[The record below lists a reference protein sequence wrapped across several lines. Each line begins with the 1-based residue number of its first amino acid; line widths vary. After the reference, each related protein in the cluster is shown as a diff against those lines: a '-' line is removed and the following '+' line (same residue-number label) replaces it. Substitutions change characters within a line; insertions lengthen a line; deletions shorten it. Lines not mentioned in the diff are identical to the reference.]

1 MKSLFKNFNQEF
13 DTTLICM
20 TVICYCCLGIS
31 IMDNILLCFELGKDD
46 TEGFMWQVLPRVIT
60 MVVMAVCSILI
71 LVLLRNVKRR
81 NVFIIQNSSL
91 VLSIGFVVEC
101 NGIFQWFLSKFDL
114 GIDLSQ
120 TYMIFLLLGVFIIMI
135 GYVLKIGVRLK
146 EEQEL
151 TI

>member
-31 IMDNILLCFELGKDD
+31 IMDNILLCFELGKDNSED
-46 TEGFMWQVLPRVIT
+46 FGWQILPRIVT

-81 NVFIIQNSSL
+81 NVFTMENAGL
-91 VLSIGFVVEC
+91 VLYIGLAVEC
-101 NGIFQWFLSKFDL
+101 NGIFQWLLSKFDL
-114 GIDLSQ
+114 GIDFSQ
-120 TYMIFLLLGVFIIMI
+120 TYMIYLLLGVFIILI
-135 GYVLKIGVRLK
+135 GYVFKIGVRLK
-146 EEQEL
+146 EEQDL

>member
-1 MKSLFKNFNQEF
+1 MKSLFKDFNQEF
-13 DTTLICM
+13 KTFLFCM
-20 TVICYCCLGIS
+20 MVICYCCLCIS

-46 TEGFMWQVLPRVIT
+46 TDGFIWQVIPRVVT

-81 NVFIIQNSSL
+81 NVFIMQNSSL
-91 VLSIGFVVEC
+91 VLSIGFVIVC
-101 NGIFQWFLSKFDL
+101 NGIFQWCLSKFDL
-114 GIDLSQ
+114 GIGLSQ